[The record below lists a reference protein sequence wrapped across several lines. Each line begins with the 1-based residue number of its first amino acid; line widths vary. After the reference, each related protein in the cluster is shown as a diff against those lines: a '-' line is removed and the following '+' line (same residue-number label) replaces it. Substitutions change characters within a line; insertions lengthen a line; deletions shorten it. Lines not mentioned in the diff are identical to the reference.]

1 MRKRSNVSA
10 MYLSSVCYF
19 CLVRTVIMRIILLL
33 FPVFQVF
40 GVGWRNTVKCFETVK
55 KKKPHD
61 DLNCFSF
68 LSFFLLSYYFISC
81 CMTTRIPFPT
91 MTGGPWLASS
101 PALAPWGWT
110 RPSGWQGNSSAPWPL
125 WGNRLSAQTP
135 LCTWYVPAVRTQ
147 WGSVALCDAAF
158 ECLKKDKAK
167 E

>member
-1 MRKRSNVSA
+1 MRKSSNVSA
-10 MYLSSVCYF
+10 MYLSSACYF
-19 CLVRTVIMRIILLL
+19 CLVRTVIMCIILLL
-33 FPVFQVF
+33 FPVF
-40 GVGWRNTVKCFETVK
+40 ETVK
-55 KKKPHD
+55 KKKHD
-61 DLNCFSF
+61 DLNWFSF

-81 CMTTRIPFPT
+81 CMTTQIPFPM

-125 WGNRLSAQTP
+125 WGNRLSARTP

-147 WGSVALCDAAF
+147 WGSVPLCDAAF